1 MTVYKV
7 YHIEHGM
14 LAQFTDSD
22 DMISYVN
29 RIGYEFYHIY
39 CGGAFVVIVEVK

>member
-1 MTVYKV
+1 MSVYKV
-7 YHIEHGM
+7 YHVEYGM

-22 DMISYVN
+22 DMIKYVN
-29 RIGYEFYHIY
+29 RSGYEFYHIY